1 MKDDSLWNMKAA
13 DLLELM
19 EAGEVSSREVVRA
32 FLDRIGEVEPEIGAF
47 LDVMREEALA
57 QALRIDE
64 LRRSGGRAGL
74 LGGVPVAVKDNV
86 CVKGA
91 RCTCGSRLLA
101 NWVAPY
107 DATVVEALRR
117 QGAIIIGKTN
127 MDEFAM
133 GSSTENSALGLT
145 RNPWDIC
152 RVPGGSSGGSA
163 AAVAAGEVPLALGS
177 DTGGSVRQPAS
188 FTGIVGLKPTYGTVS
203 RYGLVAFASSLDQIG
218 PLAADVRDVCLL
230 MDVISGFDDKDSTSE
245 NRMLPSYTRSLSR
258 DPTGLRAAVP
268 KECLT
273 QGVSRGVRECFERA
287 LEVLEDLGIS
297 VEETSLPMSRYALDC
312 YYIIATAEAS
322 SNLSRFDGV
331 RYGVRAKAENL
342 EEMYMRTRRNFGPEV
357 KRRIMLGT
365 FALSAGYYDA
375 YYLRAAKVRTL
386 IRRDF
391 KRVFDEFD
399 IIVSPTTPTSAFLL
413 GERTQ
418 DPLSMYMA
426 DVLTVPANLA
436 GLPALSVPCGF
447 EDVPRSGAGD
457 GNDGP
462 HRLPV
467 GLQITGKA
475 FDEETVLCA
484 GHAFYQIVAPAVETQ
499 RTLMRKYLGRH
510 TQGRTRFSAAHGGD
524 SQIAREATEKR
535 R

>member
-1 MKDDSLWNMKAA
+1 MGDNALWNMKASA
-13 DLLELM
+13 LLELM
-19 EAGEVSSREVVRA
+19 TAGEVSATEVVEA
-32 FLDRIGEVEPEIGAF
+32 FLDRISEVEPKVGAF
-47 LDVMREEALA
+47 LEVMREEGLA
-57 QALRIDE
+57 QARRIDK
-64 LRRSGGRAGL
+64 LRQSGEYPGL
-74 LGGVPVAVKDNV
+74 LGGLPVAVKDNI
-86 CVKGA
+86 CVAGA
-91 RCTCGSRLLA
+91 RCTCGSRMLA
-101 NWVAPY
+101 NWIAPY
-107 DATVVEALRR
+107 DATVVRALKE
-117 QGAIIIGKTN
+117 QGAVIIGKTN

-145 RNPWDIC
+145 RNPWDPR

-177 DTGGSVRQPAS
+177 DTGGSVRQPAA
-188 FTGIVGLKPTYGTVS
+188 FTGVTGLKPTYGRVS

-218 PLAADVRDVCLL
+218 PIAADVKDVCLL
-230 MDVISGFDDKDSTSE
+230 MDVISGFDERDSTSE
-245 NRMLPSYTRSLSR
+245 DRPVPSYSRVLSKSAR
-258 DPTGLRAAVP
+258 GLKAGVP

-287 LEVLEDLGIS
+287 LEILEDLGI
-297 VEETSLPMSRYALDC
+297 EIKETSLPMIRYALDC
-312 YYIIATAEAS
+312 YYIIAPAEAS

-331 RYGVRAKAENL
+331 RYGLRAEAKSL

-357 KRRIMLGT
+357 RRRIMLGT

-391 KRVFDEFD
+391 KRAFEEFD
-399 IIVSPTTPTSAFLL
+399 ILLSPTTPTTAFLL

-447 EDVPRSGAGD
+447 EDVPSG
-457 GNDGP
+457 GNGEKETLR
-462 HRLPV
+462 RLPV
-467 GLQITGKA
+467 GLQITGRP

-484 GHAFYQIVAPAVETQ
+484 GYAFYQAVAAAVEAELTC
-499 RTLMRKYLGRH
+499 MRKGLG
-510 TQGRTRFSAAHGGD
+510 QVG
-524 SQIAREATEKR
+524 
-535 R
+535 